1 MSSKSS
7 HNKGILVVLSAASG
21 TGKTTVANILIHRC
35 LNMIRSVSV
44 TTRKARR
51 GEADGKAYRFVSEET
66 FDQMILKGEFLEWAR
81 IFNHRYGTPMSFV
94 KEQTDN
100 GKDVLLVID
109 VQGGKALKKLHPGT
123 VLIFLVPP
131 SGTELRRRIRKRGS
145 ENAGEMAARLHHAAS
160 ELAEASEY
168 NYIVINDRV
177 SAAAARIKS
186 IVDAEKSS
194 AVRMTA
200 FLEQL
205 RRESGNQAVPPAP
218 ELQSKGSGK

>member
-1 MSSKSS
+1 MSGKPS
-7 HNKGILVVLSAASG
+7 HNKGLLVVLSAASG

-35 LNMIRSVSV
+35 LNMIRSISV

-51 GEADGKAYRFVSEET
+51 GETEGKAYRFVTDME
-66 FDQMILKGEFLEWAR
+66 FDQMIQKGELLEWAKV
-81 IFNHRYGTPMSFV
+81 FNHRYGTPLSFV

-109 VQGGKALKKLHPGT
+109 VQGGMALKKMHPGT

-131 SGTELRRRIRKRGS
+131 SGAELRRRIKKRGS
-145 ENAGEMAARLHHAAS
+145 ENPGEMTARLHHAAA
-160 ELAEASEY
+160 ELAEASGY
-168 NYIVINDRV
+168 DYIVINDRV

-194 AVRMTA
+194 ATRMTA
-200 FLEQL
+200 FLEHL
-205 RRESGNQAVPPAP
+205 RRESGNQAVPPVP
-218 ELQSKGSGK
+218 ESQSKGSGK